1 MQSGTSSVV
10 PSFTRSSKTRISAP
24 IWSVSSRLGSPRND
38 VQHYLLVSGSA
49 FWEVRL
55 DRKKLNND
63 YTFILSC
70 LPHYSAFSS
79 VGACVN
85 KVCSI
90 IIRLARHTRPTRYS
104 WTSYYCCTAVVH
116 MLHWLRSHRQPN
128 QTLHFYSC
136 HHIRGHIESHLYGWG
151 PQCIGVFYL
160 NQSVFYSHQYFTKSL
175 ETESAIC
182 LVCESQQRDEK
193 DEPPVNPL
201 GYKDFVLAR
210 SSLPPPFLPRSW
222 PPPSS

>member
-1 MQSGTSSVV
+1 MSGIFHSGVLTPHAEWKISMLFFWVWNPFISTFGAFLGFTIIKVDGVAGGGGWGGGGGGGGVGEEVSRWFPLHHISVV
-10 PSFTRSSKTRISAP
+10 PSFTRISAP
-24 IWSVSSRLGSPRND
+24 IWSVSSRLRSPRND

-49 FWEVRL
+49 FWEVSL
-55 DRKKLNND
+55 DGKKLNND

-128 QTLHFYSC
+128 RT
-136 HHIRGHIESHLYGWG
+136 SH
-151 PQCIGVFYL
+151 
-160 NQSVFYSHQYFTKSL
+160 S
-175 ETESAIC
+175 
-182 LVCESQQRDEK
+182 
-193 DEPPVNPL
+193 
-201 GYKDFVLAR
+201 
-210 SSLPPPFLPRSW
+210 
-222 PPPSS
+222 